1 MRKRH
6 FRSVAEINVTSLVD
20 IMMVLLVIFMLAA
33 PLLQTGV
40 EVRLPTAKSTAIKET
55 EAVTVSVTKDGAI
68 FVNGDPVAAENVGAT
83 LTSLRATGEER
94 VLVRGDTDV
103 PYGVVLSVIG
113 EIKAAGI
120 TNVGM
125 ITGPTNKRVPPS
137 SN

>member
-1 MRKRH
+1 MRRRRFH
-6 FRSVAEINVTSLVD
+6 SVAEINVTSLVD

-40 EVRLPTAKSTAIKET
+40 QVKLPTAKSVAIKES
-55 EAVTVSVTKDGAI
+55 EAIVVTVSKDGSV
-68 FVNGDPVAAENVGAT
+68 FVNDAPTRMEAIGNT
-83 LTSLRATGEER
+83 LRGLRESGEER
-94 VLVRGDTDV
+94 VFVRGDTDV

-125 ITGPTNKRVPPS
+125 ITERGSEMQQTE
-137 SN
+137 

>member
-1 MRKRH
+1 M
-6 FRSVAEINVTSLVD
+6 TSLVD

-40 EVRLPTAKSTAIKET
+40 QVKLPTAKSVAIKES
-55 EAVTVSVTKDGAI
+55 EAIVVTVAKDGAV
-68 FVNGDPVAAENVGAT
+68 FVNDAPTSMAAIGTT
-83 LTSLRATGEER
+83 LRGLRESGEER
-94 VLVRGDTDV
+94 VFVRGDTDV

-125 ITGPTNKRVPPS
+125 ITERGSEVQKTE
-137 SN
+137 

>member
-1 MRKRH
+1 M
-6 FRSVAEINVTSLVD
+6 TSLVD

-40 EVRLPTAKSTAIKET
+40 QVKLPTAKSVAIKES
-55 EAVTVSVTKDGAI
+55 EAIVVTVSKDGTV
-68 FVNGDPVAAENVGAT
+68 FVNDVPTSMDAIGGT
-83 LTSLRATGEER
+83 LRGLRESGEER
-94 VLVRGDTDV
+94 VFVRGDTDV

-125 ITGPTNKRVPPS
+125 ITERGSEMQQTE
-137 SN
+137 

>member
-1 MRKRH
+1 MRRRRFH
-6 FRSVAEINVTSLVD
+6 SVAEINVTSLVD

-40 EVRLPTAKSTAIKET
+40 QVKLPTAKSVAIKET
-55 EAVTVSVTKDGAI
+55 EAIVVTVAKDGSV
-68 FVNGDPVAAENVGAT
+68 FVNGAPSSLGAIGST
-83 LTSLRATGEER
+83 LTAMRESGEER
-94 VLVRGDTDV
+94 VFVRGDTDV

-125 ITGPTNKRVPPS
+125 ITERSAETQATE
-137 SN
+137 

>member
-1 MRKRH
+1 MRRRH

-40 EVRLPTAKSTAIKET
+40 QVKLPTAKSVAIKES
-55 EAVTVSVTKDGAI
+55 EAIVVTVAKDGAI
-68 FVNGDPVAAENVGAT
+68 FVNDAPASLASIGGT
-83 LTSLRATGEER
+83 LTALRESGEER
-94 VLVRGDTDV
+94 VFVRGDTDV

-125 ITGPTNKRVPPS
+125 ITDRGSETPPTE
-137 SN
+137 

>member
-1 MRKRH
+1 MRRRRFH
-6 FRSVAEINVTSLVD
+6 SVAEINVTSLVD

-40 EVRLPTAKSTAIKET
+40 QVKLPTAKSVAIKEN
-55 EAVTVSVTKDGAI
+55 EAIVVTVAKDGAV
-68 FVNGDPVAAENVGAT
+68 FVNGAPSSLAAIGST
-83 LTSLRATGEER
+83 LTTMRESGEER
-94 VLVRGDTDV
+94 VFVRGDTDV

-125 ITGPTNKRVPPS
+125 ITERSAETQTTE
-137 SN
+137 

>member
-1 MRKRH
+1 M
-6 FRSVAEINVTSLVD
+6 TSLVD

-40 EVRLPTAKSTAIKET
+40 QVKLPTAKSVAIKES
-55 EAVTVSVTKDGAI
+55 EAIVVTVAKDGTV
-68 FVNGDPVAAENVGAT
+68 FVNDAPTSMNAIGGT
-83 LTSLRATGEER
+83 LRGLRESGEER
-94 VLVRGDTDV
+94 VFVRGDTDV

-125 ITGPTNKRVPPS
+125 ITERGSEMQETE
-137 SN
+137 

>member
-1 MRKRH
+1 MRRRRFH
-6 FRSVAEINVTSLVD
+6 SVAEINVTSLVD

-40 EVRLPTAKSTAIKET
+40 QVKLPTAKSVAIKET
-55 EAVTVSVTKDGAI
+55 EAIVVTVAKDGAV
-68 FVNGDPVAAENVGAT
+68 FVNGAPSSLAAIGST
-83 LTSLRATGEER
+83 LTTMRESGEER
-94 VLVRGDTDV
+94 VFVRGDTDV

-125 ITGPTNKRVPPS
+125 ITERSPETQTTE
-137 SN
+137 

>member
-1 MRKRH
+1 MRRQH

-40 EVRLPTAKSTAIKET
+40 QVKLPTAKSVAIKES
-55 EAVTVSVTKDGAI
+55 EAIVVTVAKDGGI
-68 FVNGDPVAAENVGAT
+68 FVNGEPGSLASIGGT
-83 LTSLRATGEER
+83 LTALRESGEER
-94 VLVRGDTDV
+94 VFVRGDTDV

-125 ITGPTNKRVPPS
+125 ITDRGSETRS
-137 SN
+137 TE

>member
-1 MRKRH
+1 MRRRH

-20 IMMVLLVIFMLAA
+20 IMMVLLVIFMLTA

-40 EVRLPTAKSTAIKET
+40 QVKLPTAKSVAIKES
-55 EAVTVSVTKDGAI
+55 EAIVVTVAKDGGI
-68 FVNGDPVAAENVGAT
+68 FVNDAPASLASIGGT
-83 LTSLRATGEER
+83 LTALRESGEER
-94 VLVRGDTDV
+94 VFVRGDTDV

-125 ITGPTNKRVPPS
+125 ITDRGSETPTTE
-137 SN
+137 

>member
-1 MRKRH
+1 MRRRH

-20 IMMVLLVIFMLAA
+20 IMMVLLVIFMLTA

-40 EVRLPTAKSTAIKET
+40 QVKLPTAKSVAIKET
-55 EAVTVSVTKDGAI
+55 EAIVVTVSKDGVV
-68 FVNGDPVAAENVGAT
+68 FVNDAQTPLDAIGST
-83 LTSLRATGEER
+83 LKSLRESGEER
-94 VLVRGDTDV
+94 VFVRGDTDV

-125 ITGPTNKRVPPS
+125 ITERGSETQNTE
-137 SN
+137 

>member
-1 MRKRH
+1 MRRRRFH
-6 FRSVAEINVTSLVD
+6 SVAEINVTSLVD

-40 EVRLPTAKSTAIKET
+40 QVKLPTAKSVAIKES
-55 EAVTVSVTKDGAI
+55 EAIVVTVSKDGSL
-68 FVNGDPVAAENVGAT
+68 FVNDAPTSLDAIGTT
-83 LTSLRATGEER
+83 LTGMRESGEER
-94 VLVRGDTDV
+94 VFVRGDTDV

-125 ITGPTNKRVPPS
+125 ITDRASEMQQTE
-137 SN
+137 